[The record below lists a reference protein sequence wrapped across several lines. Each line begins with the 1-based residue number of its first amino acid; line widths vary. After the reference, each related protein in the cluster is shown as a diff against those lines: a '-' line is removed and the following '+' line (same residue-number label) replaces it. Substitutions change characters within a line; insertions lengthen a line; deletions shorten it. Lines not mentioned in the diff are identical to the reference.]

1 MQALIVQSIALNPMH
16 FSLAYELH
24 CITPRV
30 TYASEGPQVMTLDMK
45 AKPKADGKQKI
56 ESKPIVENKT
66 DVVPERKSHKL
77 WIIIGIL
84 VLVAVVSL
92 AFLAF
97 PYFKGMK
104 GSSFELA
111 GKPNQNS
118 KHEPV
123 KASLA
128 LEPFQVNLA
137 DVDELFYV
145 KATFHLGL
153 AEELEEESKAIA
165 VNSLRDSIISLL
177 SSKKADE
184 ILTPQGKD
192 KLREEILL
200 RANALSPSIKVVEVY
215 IVDFIVHL

>member
-1 MQALIVQSIALNPMH
+1 
-16 FSLAYELH
+16 
-24 CITPRV
+24 
-30 TYASEGPQVMTLDMK
+30 MTLDMK

-66 DVVPERKSHKL
+66 DVLPERKSHKL
-77 WIIIGIL
+77 WIFIGLL
-84 VLVAVVSL
+84 VLITIVSL

-97 PYFKGMK
+97 PYFKGIRD
-104 GSSFELA
+104 SSFELA
-111 GKPNQNS
+111 GKPYHGS

-123 KASLA
+123 KATLS

-137 DVDELFYV
+137 DADELFYV

-153 AEELEEESKAIA
+153 AEELDEAQKGLA
-165 VNSLRDSIISLL
+165 VNALRDSIISLL
-177 SSKKADE
+177 SSKTADQ

-200 RANALSPSIKVVEVY
+200 RANSISPPMRVVEVY